1 MEELARSRGYIRDLE
16 EHVNS
21 LQEQELVWGKV
32 SQVDET
38 RTGGQGGDY
47 NLVREE
53 IRNEINAW
61 WVMLER
67 ERKHYAT
74 VASQAVRAGLEERRV
89 RLAERS
95 VDVLEAAVVAALQDA
110 GFDPHDS
117 GIRQALGIRLQQAIE
132 SGQVI
137 DGALGGAVRESDPVV
152 VSAERVGGETP
163 LRPVDF

>member
-1 MEELARSRGYIRDLE
+1 MEEQD
-16 EHVNS
+16 
-21 LQEQELVWGKV
+21 LVWGKV
-32 SQVDET
+32 SEITET

-74 VASQAVRAGLEERRV
+74 VASQAVRAGLEDRRLK
-89 RLAERS
+89 LAERG
-95 VDVLEAAVVAALQDA
+95 VDMLEAAFLAALGDV
-110 GFDPHDS
+110 GLDPGDS
-117 GIRQALGIRLQQAIE
+117 AIRAAIGARLQQAIE

-137 DGALGGAVRESDPVV
+137 DGGLASAGRTTEPVV
-152 VSAERVGGETP
+152 VSAERLGGETV
-163 LRPVDF
+163 LAPVDF